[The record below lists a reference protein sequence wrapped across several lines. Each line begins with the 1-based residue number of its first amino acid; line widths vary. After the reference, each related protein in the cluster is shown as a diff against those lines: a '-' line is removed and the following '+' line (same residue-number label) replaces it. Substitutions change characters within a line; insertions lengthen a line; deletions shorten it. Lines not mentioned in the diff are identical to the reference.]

1 MECLYCSREILKESK
16 EHVIHNALGG
26 HLVSTEIC
34 CPQCNNAIQKL
45 IDDDFTN
52 IFAPITTR
60 INNLKKSSNTK
71 NKPSATAFGLY
82 NGEIYEVVV
91 KGDKIVSCPQLSKK
105 LKRALSAEDI
115 NAIEIISYKF
125 DLENRVFINGISK
138 IATNF
143 AVMNKIPFKNLQNRI
158 SIQIEAGV
166 LKGIEF
172 NYLIV
177 PFTALN
183 HFDSFLETATPIDT
197 LYHHLILFNVGKF
210 LWCYVDLFNTFQ
222 YYILLNDNW
231 GEENIYISY
240 CQKIEKIDRTLPSF
254 NIRRSKDILTYSQI
268 YQVQPTYDLDELK
281 KSIESKIIKAP
292 YECDVND
299 LVKINMNAL
308 KPILDF
314 SEDKQHIS
322 DYLIAV
328 NFYQNE
334 DGNLNSEVFRR
345 FSPNFMTGNSTY
357 ASYPDLIYLLLKD
370 DPDYIRKY
378 TFGKLERLNQYLCYF
393 K

>member
-52 IFAPITTR
+52 VFAPITTR

-105 LKRALSAEDI
+105 LKRPLSADDRD
-115 NAIEIISYKF
+115 AIEIVSYKF
-125 DLENRVFINGISK
+125 DLDNRIFINGISK

-143 AVMNKIPFKNLQNRI
+143 ALMNKIPFQNLQDRV
-158 SIQIEAGV
+158 SIQLEGGT

-183 HFDSFLETATPIDT
+183 HFDWFLETATPIDA
-197 LYHHLILFNVGKF
+197 LYHHLILFNVGKY

-222 YYILLNDNW
+222 YYILLNDSWN
-231 GEENIYISY
+231 EENIYIPY
-240 CQKIEKIDRTLPSF
+240 CQKIEKIDRTTPT
-254 NIRRSKDILTYSQI
+254 IRVRKPKDILTYSQI
-268 YQVQPTYDLDELK
+268 YQVKPTYDLDDLK
-281 KSIESKIIKAP
+281 KSIEDKIIKAP
-292 YECDVND
+292 YECDIND
-299 LVKINMNAL
+299 LIKVNMNVL
-308 KPILDF
+308 EPILDF
-314 SEDKQHIS
+314 SEDKQKLS
-322 DYLIAV
+322 EYLNAV
-328 NFYQNE
+328 IFYQNE
-334 DGNLNSEVFRR
+334 DGNLHSGVFRR
-345 FSPNFMTGNSTY
+345 FSPNFMPGNSTY

-378 TFGKLERLNQYLCYF
+378 TFGKLERLNQYLSS
-393 K
+393 

>member
-52 IFAPITTR
+52 VFAPITTR

-105 LKRALSAEDI
+105 LKRPLSADDRD
-115 NAIEIISYKF
+115 AIEIVSYKF
-125 DLENRVFINGISK
+125 DLDNRIFINGISK

-143 AVMNKIPFKNLQNRI
+143 ALMNKIPFQNLQDRV
-158 SIQIEAGV
+158 SIQLEGGT

-183 HFDSFLETATPIDT
+183 HFDWFLETATPIDA
-197 LYHHLILFNVGKF
+197 LYHHLILFNVGKY

-222 YYILLNDNW
+222 YYILLNDSWN
-231 GEENIYISY
+231 EENIYIPY
-240 CQKIEKIDRTLPSF
+240 CQKIEKIDRTTPT
-254 NIRRSKDILTYSQI
+254 IRFRKLKDILTYSQI
-268 YQVQPTYDLDELK
+268 YQVKPTYDLDDLK
-281 KSIESKIIKAP
+281 KSIEDKIIKAP
-292 YECDVND
+292 YECDIND
-299 LVKINMNAL
+299 LIKVNMNVL
-308 KPILDF
+308 EPVLDF
-314 SEDKQHIS
+314 SEDKQKLS
-322 DYLIAV
+322 EYLNAV
-328 NFYQNE
+328 IFYQNE
-334 DGNLNSEVFRR
+334 DGNLHSGVFRR
-345 FSPNFMTGNSTY
+345 FSPNFMPGNSTY
-357 ASYPDLIYLLLKD
+357 ASYPD
-370 DPDYIRKY
+370 
-378 TFGKLERLNQYLCYF
+378 
-393 K
+393 

>member
-34 CPQCNNAIQKL
+34 CSQCNNAIQKL

-71 NKPSATAFGLY
+71 NKPSASAFGRY
-82 NGEIYEVVV
+82 DGEIYEVVV

-105 LKRALSAEDI
+105 LKRPLSADDRD
-115 NAIEIISYKF
+115 AIEIVSYKF
-125 DLENRVFINGISK
+125 DLDNRIFINGISK

-143 AVMNKIPFKNLQNRI
+143 ALMNKIPFQNIQDRL
-158 SIQIEAGV
+158 SIQVEDGA

-183 HFDSFLETATPIDT
+183 HFDWFLETATPIDA
-197 LYHHLILFNVGKF
+197 LYHHLILFNVGKY

-231 GEENIYISY
+231 NEENIYIPY
-240 CQKIEKIDRTLPSF
+240 CQKIEKIDRKTPT
-254 NIRRSKDILTYSQI
+254 IRVRKPKDILTYSQI
-268 YQVQPTYDLDELK
+268 YQVKSTYDLDDLK
-281 KSIESKIIKAP
+281 KSIEDKIIKAP
-292 YECDVND
+292 YECDIND
-299 LVKINMNAL
+299 LVKIHMNAL
-308 KPILDF
+308 EPILDF
-314 SEDKQHIS
+314 LEDKQKIS
-322 DYLIAV
+322 DYLNDA

-334 DGNLNSEVFRR
+334 DGNLHSGIFRR
-345 FSPNFMTGNSTY
+345 FSPNFMPGNSTY
-357 ASYPDLIYLLLKD
+357 ASYPDLIYVLLKD

-378 TFGKLERLNQYLCYF
+378 TFGKLERLNQYLSF
-393 K
+393 